1 MRHSKRIAVGPV
13 RFRIGRDWRA
23 PVAALGR
30 LYAGYP
36 QDDTRPADATVRLFA
51 ARPWRRWL
59 RPSVQIGGDFTVPDA
74 LPLPLSMGLLAAEM
88 GMNLQ
93 VALGWRRH
101 MLLHASA
108 VARDGRAVILSGES
122 GSGKST
128 LAALLGEG
136 AWRLMGDEFTLIE
149 PGRGDALGFPRAV
162 SLKNAAIAEMA
173 ARVDPARLGPLHAVV
188 AHSLGAL
195 AATPGVEAQLRSHMA
210 ASIRVGLSPAQ
221 LREVTRGLHEW
232 GDAAAADR
240 ALRMLEVDNEG
251 LDALDHRYLSCI
263 ARNYD
268 GGPVGIETISAAL
281 SEPRDALEEVVEPF
295 LLQQGFIGRTPR
307 GRVLT
312 LRAYRHLGLTG
323 PSRAS
328 SPQIGLFEVQDDDDA
343 AASGG

>member
-1 MRHSKRIAVGPV
+1 MRHSTRIAVGPV
-13 RFRIGRDWRA
+13 QFRIGSDWHA
-23 PVAALGR
+23 PIDALDR

-36 QDDTRPADATVRLFA
+36 KDAARPADATVRLFA

-59 RPSVQIGGDFTVPDA
+59 RPSVHIGGDFIVPDA

-149 PGRGDALGFPRAV
+149 PASGDALGFPRAV

-173 ARVDPARLGPLHAVV
+173 ARIDPARLGPLLAGTPKGDIRHLIPRADAIAAMHEPARPALILFPRFGGAAAIEPMAPGEVFVRLTEASTNYV
-188 AHSLGAL
+188 ALGEAGFAAL
-195 AATPGVEAQLRSHMA
+195 ARLVRETPAF
-210 ASIRVGLSPAQ
+210 
-221 LREVTRGLHEW
+221 
-232 GDAAAADR
+232 
-240 ALRMLEVDNEG
+240 
-251 LDALDHRYLSCI
+251 
-263 ARNYD
+263 
-268 GGPVGIETISAAL
+268 GISYPDSAAGM
-281 SEPRDALEEVVEPF
+281 ALVEQ
-295 LLQQGFIGRTPR
+295 LWAEAVR
-307 GRVLT
+307 
-312 LRAYRHLGLTG
+312 
-323 PSRAS
+323 
-328 SPQIGLFEVQDDDDA
+328 
-343 AASGG
+343 

>member
-1 MRHSKRIAVGPV
+1 MRHSTRIAVGPV
-13 RFRIGRDWRA
+13 QFRIGSDWRA
-23 PVAALGR
+23 PIDALDR

-36 QDDTRPADATVRLFA
+36 KDMARPADATVRLFA

-59 RPSVQIGGDFTVPDA
+59 RPSVHIGGDFIVPDA

-149 PGRGDALGFPRAV
+149 PASGDALGFPRAV

-173 ARVDPARLGPLHAVV
+173 ARVDPARLGPLLAGTPKGDIRHLIPRAD
-188 AHSLGAL
+188 AIAAMHEPARPAL
-195 AATPGVEAQLRSHMA
+195 ILFPRFG
-210 ASIRVGLSPAQ
+210 G
-221 LREVTRGLHEW
+221 
-232 GDAAAADR
+232 AAAIEPMAPGEVFVR
-240 ALRMLEVDNEG
+240 LTEASTNYVALGEAG
-251 LDALDHRYLSCI
+251 FAALTRLVRETP
-263 ARNYD
+263 AF
-268 GGPVGIETISAAL
+268 GISYPDSAAGMGL
-281 SEPRDALEEVVEPF
+281 VEQ
-295 LLQQGFIGRTPR
+295 LW
-307 GRVLT
+307 
-312 LRAYRHLGLTG
+312 A
-323 PSRAS
+323 
-328 SPQIGLFEVQDDDDA
+328 EA
-343 AASGG
+343 AR